1 MASDLRYAL
10 KCNAGSQQ
18 QGKHHPSRQPPQQ
31 TRTAAHDS
39 PNNDITDR
47 FHPLGPPYG
56 QYEFETHHK
65 GHHMMPLA

>member
-1 MASDLRYAL
+1 MASELRFAL
-10 KCNAGSQQ
+10 KCNANQQ
-18 QGKHHPSRQPPQQ
+18 QGKHQQHQHPGRQAPP
-31 TRTAAHDS
+31 RTTTHDS

-65 GHHMMPLA
+65 GHHMMP